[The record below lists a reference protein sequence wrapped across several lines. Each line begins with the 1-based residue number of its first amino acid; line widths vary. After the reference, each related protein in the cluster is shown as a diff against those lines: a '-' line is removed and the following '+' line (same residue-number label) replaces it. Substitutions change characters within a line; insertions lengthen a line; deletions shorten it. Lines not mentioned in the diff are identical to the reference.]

1 MIEPRSREVAH
12 SVTQWLYRYTA
23 APLASPTTPV
33 NLCSP
38 QPAPRAHY
46 LDFLDTF
53 RLLPREVE
61 QAGVYPPTRASTL
74 GT

>member
-1 MIEPRSREVAH
+1 M
-12 SVTQWLYRYTA
+12 
-23 APLASPTTPV
+23 
-33 NLCSP
+33 
-38 QPAPRAHY
+38 QPAASAAVAHY

-61 QAGVYPPTRASTL
+61 QAGVYRRASEYAAL